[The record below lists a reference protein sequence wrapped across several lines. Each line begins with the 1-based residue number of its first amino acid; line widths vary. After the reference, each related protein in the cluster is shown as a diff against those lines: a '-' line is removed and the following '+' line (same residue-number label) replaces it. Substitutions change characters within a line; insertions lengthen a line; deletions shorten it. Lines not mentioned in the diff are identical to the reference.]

1 MSLTY
6 QTNYSKYIEKLYGTK
21 RDIQNDL
28 NLVNSNNLTIP
39 HNYVINNRK
48 DLTAIETYSI
58 DPDGCQDADDA
69 FSVFFND
76 DKLYLAI
83 HIADPTE
90 YININSSLW
99 QDVEKRIITKY
110 PSNTKPIHML
120 PDEIME
126 KSSLMDNAYGNIK
139 KAITVLTEINKET
152 FLPENNI
159 KLLFTKIKVK
169 KENTLSYQKASEN
182 IIEPIQYGLNI
193 SSALQ
198 EKRSEKTLG
207 TKLKSVSTSTIK
219 YDDSRIYLHRDTIN
233 EKRMKQMIEEFA
245 IFANSFIGKYFKIHF
260 DGFGIFR
267 TCDASL
273 LEDDEFKNLTGDE
286 LLHYIITNGIRADY
300 MNTVSSHDLVGS
312 KEYTHFTSPI
322 RRASDCVCH
331 YLLKFIYLKNINSD
345 IDIPF
350 SKEKLEMLSEK
361 CLVKTKQMKKIQYTD
376 TKFRLIQVMD
386 SILKEKNELE
396 IQYCIT
402 GYLSG
407 FINIIIKQIDDY
419 PVYLSYSLKRNIV
432 SIDRIDS
439 IDNKEMFN
447 LKITVINCRKRFDE
461 GSIPE
466 LDCIFPY

>member
-21 RDIQNDL
+21 RDIQNDI

-39 HNYVINNRK
+39 HNYVINNRT

-139 KAITVLTEINKET
+139 KAITVLTEINKEN

-219 YDDSRIYLHRDTIN
+219 YDDGRIYLHRDTIN

-245 IFANSFIGKYFKIHF
+245 IFSNSFIGEYLKIHF
-260 DGFGIFR
+260 DGFAIFR
-267 TCDASL
+267 TCNASL

-361 CLVKTKQMKKIQYTD
+361 CLVKTREMKKIQYTD

-419 PVYLSYSLKRNIV
+419 PVYLSYSLKRNID
-432 SIDRIDS
+432 SIDS

-466 LDCIFPY
+466 LDCVFPY

>member
-21 RDIQNDL
+21 RDIQNDI

-39 HNYVINNRK
+39 HNYVINNRT

-245 IFANSFIGKYFKIHF
+245 IFANSFIGEYFKIHF

-286 LLHYIITNGIRADY
+286 LLHYIITKGIRADY

-361 CLVKTKQMKKIQYTD
+361 CLVKTRQMKKIQYTD

-419 PVYLSYSLKRNIV
+419 PVYLSYSLKRNID
-432 SIDRIDS
+432 SIDSIDS
-439 IDNKEMFN
+439 IDNKEMLN

-466 LDCIFPY
+466 LDCVFPY

>member
-21 RDIQNDL
+21 RDIQNDI

-39 HNYVINNRK
+39 HNYVINNRT

-245 IFANSFIGKYFKIHF
+245 IFANSFIGEYFKIHF

-419 PVYLSYSLKRNIV
+419 PVYLSYSLKRNID
-432 SIDRIDS
+432 SIDS

-466 LDCIFPY
+466 LDCVFPY

>member
-21 RDIQNDL
+21 RDIQNDI

-39 HNYVINNRK
+39 HNYVINNRT

-69 FSVFFND
+69 FSVFSND

-245 IFANSFIGKYFKIHF
+245 IFANSFIGEYFKIHF

-361 CLVKTKQMKKIQYTD
+361 CLVKTREMKKIQYTD

-419 PVYLSYSLKRNIV
+419 PVYLSYSLKRNID
-432 SIDRIDS
+432 SIDSIDS
-439 IDNKEMFN
+439 IDNKEMLN

-466 LDCIFPY
+466 LD

>member
-21 RDIQNDL
+21 RDIQNDI

-39 HNYVINNRK
+39 HNYVINNRT

-69 FSVFFND
+69 FSVFSND

-139 KAITVLTEINKET
+139 KAITVLTEINKEN

-245 IFANSFIGKYFKIHF
+245 IFANSFIGEYFKIHF

-361 CLVKTKQMKKIQYTD
+361 CLVKTREMKKIQYTD

-419 PVYLSYSLKRNIV
+419 PVYLSYSLKRNID
-432 SIDRIDS
+432 SIDS

-466 LDCIFPY
+466 LDCVFPY

>member
-21 RDIQNDL
+21 RDIQNDI

-39 HNYVINNRK
+39 HNYVINNRT

-245 IFANSFIGKYFKIHF
+245 IFANSFIGEYFKIHF

-361 CLVKTKQMKKIQYTD
+361 CLVKTREMKKIQYTD

-419 PVYLSYSLKRNIV
+419 PVYLSYSLKRNID
-432 SIDRIDS
+432 SIDSIDS
-439 IDNKEMFN
+439 IDNKEMLN

-466 LDCIFPY
+466 LDCVFPY

>member
-21 RDIQNDL
+21 RDIQNDI

-39 HNYVINNRK
+39 HNYVINNRT

-245 IFANSFIGKYFKIHF
+245 IFANSFIGEYFKIHF

-419 PVYLSYSLKRNIV
+419 PVYLSYSLKRNID
-432 SIDRIDS
+432 SIDSIDS

-466 LDCIFPY
+466 LDCVFPY

>member
-21 RDIQNDL
+21 RDIQNDI

-39 HNYVINNRK
+39 HNYVINNRT

-245 IFANSFIGKYFKIHF
+245 IFANSFIGEYFKIHF

-361 CLVKTKQMKKIQYTD
+361 CLVKTREMKKIQYTD

-419 PVYLSYSLKRNIV
+419 PVYLSYSLKRNID
-432 SIDRIDS
+432 SIDS

-466 LDCIFPY
+466 LDCVFPY